1 MIELTKK
8 EYDDNVRAK
17 EQLRILKNF
26 IKQNVASYA
35 LEEVIRAMEEDKEEA
50 KDNE

>member
-17 EQLRILKNF
+17 EQLRILKKL
-26 IKQNVASYA
+26 IKQRSYA
-35 LEEVIRAMEEDKEEA
+35 LEEVIRAMEEDKEGA